1 MMSWKG
7 LMPLSESERARQDI
21 AGVNLVCAADLPGGP
36 TDTETGECLNRLDE
50 YAAVARD
57 YTLGCSSQF
66 TRKPGD
72 YRHSLSYF
80 RTLCLVSALWQKCGI
95 RYNMAKVPE
104 EVPLDAAD
112 VFIHGPLLGRGGTCA
127 SLPVVY
133 AAVGR
138 RLGYPIKLVAARTR
152 TSGHLFARWE
162 GTEGERFNIDVSP
175 TGLCSHPDDFYR
187 TGDFALSPQEERDGG
202 YLKSMTPRQEM
213 AGFLVNRGKQ
223 WARYRQHRL
232 AVEALAHATV
242 LVPELPIYLNTLLQA
257 MHAWK
262 DDLDKARP
270 CAGFP
275 QLWLRA
281 DQRRYP
287 ALPVDVEEG
296 ILAMEAT
303 ETLLKSPELEARWW
317 KPMRQGRLVPG
328 SPKLARAEFGPTLE
342 CQVSFQF

>member
-1 MMSWKG
+1 MRSFTFQ
-7 LMPLSESERARQDI
+7 LSAVLDGVLAFTLLPTEKDYER
-21 AGVNLVCAADLPGGP
+21 
-36 TDTETGECLNRLDE
+36 
-50 YAAVARD
+50 AVARIKMKQSKVQVLSLKCRIHAALLPAVHPQAWALP
-57 YTLGCSSQF
+57 TLPALLPRSLHDHG
-66 TRKPGD
+66 PLGEV
-72 YRHSLSYF
+72 RHSLQHPDSL
-80 RTLCLVSALWQKCGI
+80 RRPPQGPSNL
-95 RYNMAKVPE
+95 
-104 EVPLDAAD
+104 
-112 VFIHGPLLGRGGTCA
+112 FIHGPLLGRGGTTA
-127 SLPVVY
+127 FLPVVY

-138 RLGYPIKLVAARTR
+138 RLRYPIKIVAARS
-152 TSGHLFARWE
+152 TSDQLFARWE
-162 GTEGERFNIDVSP
+162 GPDGERLNIDVSS
-175 TGLCSHPDDFYR
+175 TGLCCHPDDFYR
-187 TGDFALSPQEERDGG
+187 TGAFALSPKDERDGG

-296 ILAMEAT
+296 ILALEAT
-303 ETLLKSPELEARWW
+303 ESLLRTPELETRWW
-317 KPMRQGRLVPG
+317 GPMRKGRSV
-328 SPKLARAEFGPTLE
+328 SNAPKVARAEFKPMLG
-342 CQVSFQF
+342 CQISFQF